1 MVVLHNGMM
10 CVMPVYGSV
19 APLCYGL
26 ACSLAVAV
34 VFSSFLSLVRDC
46 AKFQMPMI
54 LNSYVTTGVV
64 FHQTLTHHPRIPMYA
79 YGIATGG
86 KIVFW
91 GIWAGRGFKAVAIKT
106 QTS

>member
-1 MVVLHNGMM
+1 MVVLRHII
-10 CVMPVYGSV
+10 
-19 APLCYGL
+19 LCYAL

-34 VFSSFLSLVRDC
+34 FSSFLSLVRRDC

-91 GIWAGRGFKAVAIKT
+91 GIWAGRAFKAVGIKK
-106 QTS
+106 QTL

>member
-1 MVVLHNGMM
+1 MVVLRHYAMDLLVRWLLLW
-10 CVMPVYGSV
+10 C
-19 APLCYGL
+19 
-26 ACSLAVAV
+26 
-34 VFSSFLSLVRDC
+34 FLVSWSLVRDC

-91 GIWAGRGFKAVAIKT
+91 GIWAGRGFTRRLA
-106 QTS
+106 